1 MLKFIAA
8 TGLAVCV
15 IAATTKKCE
24 IDDDCHNSFSV
35 CHDKVCVHKSVFPE
49 LGLEIGGI
57 FVIMAIKVLSTMA
70 GVGGGA
76 IVTPLCMV
84 FYGFETKEAVAVSAF
99 ATFAATLGS
108 FITAFK

>member
-1 MLKFIAA
+1 
-8 TGLAVCV
+8 
-15 IAATTKKCE
+15 
-24 IDDDCHNSFSV
+24 
-35 CHDKVCVHKSVFPE
+35 
-49 LGLEIGGI
+49 
-57 FVIMAIKVLSTMA
+57 MAIKVLSTMA

-99 ATFAATLGS
+99 ATFAATMGS